1 MTITLLPHQII
12 IFPRAILAN
21 LDIDPFTEDN
31 TNMELYH
38 DDEIRYYIIYTNINK
53 YFNIIFLNRELVD
66 DPDLVLTLV
75 SNSVVEVRN
84 KKYMHIICLRYI
96 RLF

>member
-21 LDIDPFTEDN
+21 LDVDPFTEEN

-38 DDEIRYYIIYTNINK
+38 DDEIRYYILFIQILINIL
-53 YFNIIFLNRELVD
+53 I
-66 DPDLVLTLV
+66 
-75 SNSVVEVRN
+75 
-84 KKYMHIICLRYI
+84 
-96 RLF
+96 